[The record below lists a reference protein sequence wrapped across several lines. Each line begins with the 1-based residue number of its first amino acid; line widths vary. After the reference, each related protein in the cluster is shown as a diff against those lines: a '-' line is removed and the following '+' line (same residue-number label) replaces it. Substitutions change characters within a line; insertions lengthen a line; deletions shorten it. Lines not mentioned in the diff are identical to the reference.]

1 MAIELLK
8 RIPAL
13 RTTLATDVQ
22 AAYEGDPACHTTDE
36 IVFCYPGFEA
46 ITVYRIAFEHLRLG
60 KGAAAALILLL
71 FLLSMSMLFIRVLF
85 REQRKKADAS

>member
-1 MAIELLK
+1 MTEGG
-8 RIPAL
+8 PAK
-13 RTTLATDVQ
+13 ATQVV
-22 AAYEGDPACHTTDE
+22 P
-36 IVFCYPGFEA
+36 